1 MERMNDRSSPKQ
13 RLRKNLMDRRDF
25 MKAVG
30 VAGGAVLATSISGPF
45 IHTQAAEPDIRIGH
59 LSSFS
64 GPYVA
69 LGTRIDKGLSLALQL
84 SKYKNRVKFFREDSQ
99 DKPEVSVEKALKLYQ
114 KTKIDI
120 LVGPIAGHASLAVS
134 TALTPLRKL
143 LLGAHGGNKWLAGKN
158 CSPYTFL
165 IGHTM
170 YNMSAPIAPWFLKN
184 VGDKVFLVGV
194 DYATG
199 RDIALHFRQ
208 AFEKLGGKVVG
219 EGYAPLGT
227 TEYTPYLTQV
237 RNAKPKPDGCFGMY
251 AGSDGVNWVRQ
262 FAEFGLKKDGYMY
275 VGGLG
280 VFQTVLLD
288 AMGDACLGFWDCM
301 HTVPYIDNP
310 QNRIFMEAW
319 KKAYPDEPIEENG
332 MLGFDVGTA
341 IIKAL
346 DAVGGNAKDTDGL
359 AKALHSI
366 EYDSPRGRIKMGPN
380 NCTIVPIYARKVV
393 KKDGK
398 YRHEATL
405 LGHFGTPHGP
415 EYEWGECKISY

>member
-1 MERMNDRSSPKQ
+1 MK
-13 RLRKNLMDRRDF
+13 RKRASRNLYKMDRRDF
-25 MKAVG
+25 IKTAT
-30 VAGGAVLATSISGPF
+30 VATGAALATSISGPF
-45 IHTQAAEPDIRIGH
+45 VLRAGASRSEIRIGH
-59 LSSFS
+59 LTSFS
-64 GPYVA
+64 GPYVV
-69 LGTRIDKGLSLALQL
+69 LGKRIDKGLRLAFSL
-84 SKYKNRVKFFREDSQ
+84 SKYKDDVKFFPEDSQ
-99 DKPEVSVEKALKLYQ
+99 AKPEVSVQKALKLYQ
-114 KTKIDI
+114 KTKIDV

-134 TALTPLRKL
+134 TALRPLKKL

-170 YNMSAPIAPWFLKN
+170 YNVSAPIAPWFLKN

-199 RDIALHFRQ
+199 RDIALHFRE
-208 AFEKLGGKVVG
+208 AFEEIGGQVVG

-227 TEYTPYLTQV
+227 TEYAPYLTQV

-251 AGSDGVNWVRQ
+251 AGADAVNWVRQ
-262 FAEFGLKKDGYMY
+262 FVDFGLKQDGYMY

-280 VFQTVLLD
+280 VFQTALLD

-310 QNRIFMEAW
+310 QNNIFMEAW
-319 KKAYPDEPIEENG
+319 GKAYPGELIEENG

-341 IIKAL
+341 IIEAL
-346 DAVGGNAKDTDGL
+346 DVVGGDAKNTEGL
-359 AKALHSI
+359 AKALHTI
-366 EYDSPRGRIKMGPN
+366 EYDSPRGHIKMADN

-415 EYEWGECKISY
+415 AYEWGDCKITYG